1 MRSGPAA
8 FAAGRLERLGI
19 EPTWSRVV
27 GVTVAD
33 GRELQVHALDAAP
46 RDGREPPLTIVCVH
60 GNPTWSLLWRS
71 FHRRLGDRYRVL
83 AVDQL
88 SMGLSERTGPRTFA
102 QRVDDLG
109 RILDAFAVDGP
120 VVLAAHDWGGPI
132 ALGWA
137 LEHRQRVQGILLG
150 NTGVA
155 IPPTG
160 VPLPIRLARSRAL
173 RSLGC
178 RQTSLFVRATLAS
191 PGGPIGKDVRRAY
204 LAPYASPR
212 DRSAIEDFVADIPTT
227 PAHPSYAALAE
238 VAARLPELDVPVLL
252 AWGERDPVF
261 HLDFAADLRSRLPQA
276 ELHRFPLA
284 GHLVVEEEDVAALAD
299 AWIGRL
305 LHPKRTAPAAAEPTA
320 AAEPVALWAELV
332 AREEDESTAVA
343 VGGGPSLS
351 FAALARRVA
360 DLAQGLRDAGVS
372 PGDRVALLAPEPPD
386 FIAAAYACW
395 VIGAVT
401 VVVDRGLGMGGL
413 QRALRSAEP
422 RWLLGTRKTL
432 GVARLLRWVPTAR
445 PLEITAVGSQG
456 GKHRAKLSAVVESF
470 APGAGVA
477 AAVVYTSGATGPAK
491 GVLYNERQMAAQF
504 AAVRECYAIGP
515 ADRLVAAFAPFA
527 LYGPALGIPV
537 AVPDCDIAKPASLRA
552 DRLAAACAAIDAT
565 ILFAAPAALDGV
577 LASAESLSPGGR
589 EALGALRLVLSA
601 GAPVSQR
608 ILEAFSRLAPAAEL
622 HTPYGMTEVLSV
634 ADIDLATLADIRP
647 GRGVCVGRP
656 LAGVELRIEPLA
668 GSGESG
674 EIVVSAPWMSA
685 GYDGLWATTDQART
699 VDERGVEW
707 HRTGDVGH
715 LDAEGRLWVEGRM
728 AHVVDTAGG
737 PVTPVPL
744 EVSVALAT
752 ELRCAIAGVGP
763 PGCRQV
769 VVVVEREGKAGLA
782 GTDVDRSVRE
792 ALTPQAV
799 AAVLTVPKL
808 PVDRR
813 HNSKID
819 RTRLGRWAEAV
830 LAGGSAPR
838 RP

>member
-1 MRSGPAA
+1 
-8 FAAGRLERLGI
+8 
-19 EPTWSRVV
+19 
-27 GVTVAD
+27 
-33 GRELQVHALDAAP
+33 
-46 RDGREPPLTIVCVH
+46 VCVH

-137 LEHRQRVQGILLG
+137 LGHRERVQGILLG

-155 IPPTG
+155 MPPTG
-160 VPLPIRLARSRAL
+160 VPLPIRLAGSRAL
-173 RSLGC
+173 RGLVC
-178 RQTSLFVRATLAS
+178 YRTSMFVRASLAL
-191 PGGPIGKDVRRAY
+191 PGRPIGKDVKRGY
-204 LAPYASPR
+204 LAPYGSRR
-212 DRSAIEDFVADIPTT
+212 DRRAIADFVADIPTT
-227 PAHPSYAALAE
+227 PAHPSYTAVAE

-261 HLDFAADLRSRLPQA
+261 HPGFAADLRRRLPQA

-284 GHLVVEEEDVAALAD
+284 GHLVIEEEDVAALAD

-305 LHPKRTAPAAAEPTA
+305 LEPERAAPAARVPPTPA
-320 AAEPVALWAELV
+320 GAAEPAALWAALV
-332 AREEDESTAVA
+332 AREEDDATAVA
-343 VGGGPSLS
+343 VGGRPSLS
-351 FAALARRVA
+351 FAALAGRVA
-360 DLAQGLRDAGVS
+360 GIAAGLRDAGVV

-395 VIGAVT
+395 VSGAVA
-401 VVVDRGLGMGGL
+401 VVADRGLGLRGL
-413 QRALRSAEP
+413 ARALRSAEP

-432 GVARLLRWVPTAR
+432 GVARALRWVPTAR
-445 PLEITAVGSQG
+445 RLEIMALRGRGT
-456 GKHRAKLSAVVESF
+456 KLSTVVERL
-470 APGAGVA
+470 APRADMA

-491 GVLYNERQMAAQF
+491 GVLYDQGRMAAQF
-504 AAVRECYAIGP
+504 AAVSECYGIGP
-515 ADRLVAAFAPFA
+515 GDRLVAAFAPFA

-537 AVPDCDIAKPASLRA
+537 AVPDCDITKPASLRA
-552 DRLAAACAAIDAT
+552 DRLADACAAVQAT
-565 ILFAAPAALDGV
+565 ILFAAPAALDSV
-577 LASAESLSPGGR
+577 VATRDSLSAQGR

-601 GAPVSQR
+601 GAPVPQR
-608 ILEAFSRLAPAAEL
+608 ILGEFARLTPEAEL

-634 ADIDLATLADIRP
+634 ADVDLTTLAVVGP

-656 LAGVELRIEPLA
+656 LAGVELRIDPLL
-668 GSGESG
+668 GGDGESG
-674 EIVVSAPWMSA
+674 EIVVSAPWQST

-707 HRTGDVGH
+707 HRTGDAGH
-715 LDAEGRLWVEGRM
+715 LDADGRLWVEGRM
-728 AHVVDTAGG
+728 AHVVATAAG

-744 EVSVALAT
+744 EVAVESAT
-752 ELRCAIAGVGP
+752 ALRCAVTGVGP
-763 PGCRQV
+763 PGCEQV
-769 VVVVEREGKAGLA
+769 VVVVERVGRAGLA
-782 GTDVDRSVRE
+782 APDVDRAVRE
-792 ALTPQAV
+792 ALAPQAV
-799 AAVLTVPKL
+799 AAVLAVPGF

-819 RTRLGRWAEAV
+819 RTRLGRWAEAL
-830 LAGGSAPR
+830 LAGGPAPR

>member
-1 MRSGPAA
+1 VSSGPAA
-8 FAAGRLERLGI
+8 FDAGRFERLGI
-19 EPTWSRVV
+19 EPAWSRSA
-27 GVTVAD
+27 GVAVAG
-33 GRELQVHALDAAP
+33 GRQLQVHALDASP
-46 RDGREPPLTIVCVH
+46 RDGREPPLTVVCVH

-88 SMGLSERTGPRTFA
+88 SMGLSERTVPRTFA

-137 LEHRQRVQGILLG
+137 LEHRDRVRGILLG

-155 IPPTG
+155 MPGTG
-160 VPLPIRLARSRAL
+160 VPLLIRLAGSRAL
-173 RSLGC
+173 RGLVC
-178 RQTSLFVRATLAS
+178 HQTSMFVRGTLAS
-191 PGGPIGKDVRRAY
+191 AGGRIERDVQSAY
-204 LAPYASPR
+204 RAPYASR
-212 DRSAIEDFVADIPTT
+212 RNRRAIVDFVADIPTT
-227 PAHPSYAALAE
+227 PAHPSYAAVAE

-261 HLDFAADLRSRLPQA
+261 HLGFAADLRRRLPRA

-299 AWIGRL
+299 AWLGRL
-305 LHPKRTAPAAAEPTA
+305 LEPERAAPAAPAGVAESAT
-320 AAEPVALWAELV
+320 LWAALV
-332 AREEDESTAVA
+332 AREEDSATAVA
-343 VGGGPSLS
+343 VGGERSISFVSL
-351 FAALARRVA
+351 AERVA
-360 DLAQGLRDAGVS
+360 GIAEGLRDAGVV

-395 VIGAVT
+395 VSGAVT
-401 VVVDRGLGMGGL
+401 VVVDRGLGLGGL
-413 QRALRSAEP
+413 RRALRSAEP

-432 GVARLLRWVPTAR
+432 GVARLLRWVPAAR
-445 PLEITAVGSQG
+445 RLEITALPSHGT
-456 GKHRAKLSAVVESF
+456 KLSTVVERL
-470 APGAGVA
+470 APSADMP

-491 GVLYNERQMAAQF
+491 GVLYDQRRMAAQF
-504 AAVRECYAIGP
+504 SAVRECYAIGP
-515 ADRLVAAFAPFA
+515 EDRLVAAFAPFA

-537 AVPDCDIAKPASLRA
+537 AVPDCDITKPASLRA
-552 DRLAAACAAIDAT
+552 DALADACAAVEAT

-577 LASAESLSPGGR
+577 LASQERLSAGGR

-601 GAPVSQR
+601 GAPVPQR
-608 ILEAFSRLAPAAEL
+608 ILEAFARLTPEAEL

-634 ADIDLATLADIRP
+634 ADIDLTTLAAADP

-656 LAGVELRIEPLA
+656 LAGVELRIELLA
-668 GSGESG
+668 RGDGESG
-674 EIVVSAPWMSA
+674 EIVVNAPWQST
-685 GYDGLWATTDQART
+685 GYDGLWATTDRART

-715 LDAEGRLWVEGRM
+715 LDANGRLWVEGRM
-728 AHVVDTAGG
+728 AHIVDSADG

-744 EVSVALAT
+744 EIAVESAT
-752 ELRCAIAGVGP
+752 GLRCAVTGVGP
-763 PGCRQV
+763 RGCQQV
-769 VVVVEREGKAGLA
+769 VMVVEHQGKAGLA
-782 GTDVDRSVRE
+782 APDADRSVRE
-792 ALTPQAV
+792 ALVPQAV

-819 RTRLGRWAEAV
+819 RTRLGRWAEAL
-830 LAGGSAPR
+830 LAGGPAPR